1 MKYYGIKT
9 GLDVPSIK
17 ISGTGLLYGFKTEK
31 EYDKSNY
38 DECDFETFEFNY
50 DVSAGTVLFTMD
62 SDATVDQE
70 EFLENLIDVLQ
81 QELDSKRN
89 K

>member
-1 MKYYGIKT
+1 M
-9 GLDVPSIK
+9 
-17 ISGTGLLYGFKTEK
+17 
-31 EYDKSNY
+31 N
-38 DECDFETFEFNY
+38 
-50 DVSAGTVLFTMD
+50 